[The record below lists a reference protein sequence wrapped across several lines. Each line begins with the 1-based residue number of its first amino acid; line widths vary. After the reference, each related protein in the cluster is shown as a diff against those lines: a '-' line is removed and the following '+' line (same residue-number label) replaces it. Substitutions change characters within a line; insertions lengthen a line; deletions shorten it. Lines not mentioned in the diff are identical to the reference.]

1 MADEQQTRV
10 VQILNEQRDELLY
23 HVTDAL
29 VQRMPQLGLPTKSSD
44 RSERHHTNMESTARR
59 FHEIVEAG
67 VTVDWN
73 LVAFEFDWAG
83 RKLGSMEITW
93 QHQELL
99 IDTYFQEA
107 LRLRDWTD
115 SERAALEQI
124 AEHLRDTARAAYQ
137 EHASTP

>member
-1 MADEQQTRV
+1 
-10 VQILNEQRDELLY
+10 
-23 HVTDAL
+23 
-29 VQRMPQLGLPTKSSD
+29 
-44 RSERHHTNMESTARR
+44 MESTARR